1 MTLTSYISTCNH
13 IIVSSGLTYLLSTEE
28 WIRED
33 TDVHKAYTAGL
44 IEYASKQLNAQIPEM
59 LKKYSDFKLKDIY
72 YSAHV
77 NLLSKFDKR
86 AKERALTNAIPEFLS
101 HGIVITEV
109 GNAI

>member
-13 IIVSSGLTYLLSTEE
+13 IIVSSGLQYFLTTDE
-28 WIRED
+28 WVR
-33 TDVHKAYTAGL
+33 
-44 IEYASKQLNAQIPEM
+44 AQIPEM

>member
-1 MTLTSYISTCNH
+1 MTLTAYISTCNH

-44 IEYASKQLNAQIPEM
+44 IEYAASQLNVQIPEN
-59 LKKYSDFKLKDIY
+59 LKQYSDFKLKDIY

-86 AKERALTNAIPEFLS
+86 AKERALTNAIPEFLK

>member
-13 IIVSSGLTYLLSTEE
+13 IIASSGFQYFLTTDG

-33 TDVHKAYTAGL
+33 TDMHKAYTAGL
-44 IEYASKQLNAQIPEM
+44 LEYAAKQLNAQIPET
-59 LKKYSDFKLKDIY
+59 LKKYTDYKLKDIY

-86 AKERALTNAIPEFLS
+86 AKERALTNAIPEFLN

>member
-13 IIVSSGLTYLLSTEE
+13 IIASSGFQYFLTTEE

-33 TDVHKAYTAGL
+33 TEVHRAYTAGL
-44 IEYASKQLNAQIPEM
+44 IEYSASKLNVEVPGF
-59 LKKYSDFKLKDIY
+59 LRKYTDYKLKDIY

-77 NLLSKFDKR
+77 NLISKYDKR
-86 AKERALTNAIPEFLS
+86 AKERALTNAIPEFLK